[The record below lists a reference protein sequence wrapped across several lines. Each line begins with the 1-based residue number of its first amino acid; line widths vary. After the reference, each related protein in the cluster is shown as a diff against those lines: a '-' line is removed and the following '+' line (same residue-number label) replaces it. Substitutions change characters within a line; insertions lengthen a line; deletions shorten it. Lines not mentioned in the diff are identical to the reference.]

1 MAPGPKAWESAH
13 VKFLAV
19 LLEPRRLPLWLAAAA
34 ALASGFALL
43 AGDALLR
50 PLGLVA
56 FRGDRRGVLG
66 LVFLG
71 ACAFVALTAVVGL
84 LRRRAEARR
93 MAARVGALDTAE
105 QAVLREF
112 FLQGRNTIAV
122 PVNDLAVSGLLTEGV
137 LAQVGGHLQPTPKGL
152 VAAVRIDPAFRKHL
166 EPDAVGLSSW
176 SPAEGERRRLL
187 QARPAFV
194 GEVARWD
201 AIFQL

>member
-1 MAPGPKAWESAH
+1 M
-13 VKFLAV
+13 KFLEA
-19 LLEPRRLPLWLAAAA
+19 LFDPRRLPAWLAVTA
-34 ALASGFALL
+34 ALGSGFLLL
-43 AGDALLR
+43 AGPPLLR
-50 PLGLVA
+50 AFDLEALRAEHGPL
-56 FRGDRRGVLG
+56 LG

-71 ACAFVALTAVVGL
+71 SCAFLALSLVASL
-84 LRRRAEARR
+84 ARR
-93 MAARVGALDTAE
+93 VATSRRMQIRADALDTAE

-122 PVNDLAVSGLLTEGV
+122 PVNDLAVAGLLTEGV
-137 LAQVGGHLQPTPKGL
+137 LAQVGGHMQPTPKGL
-152 VAAVRIDPAFRKHL
+152 VAAVRMDPAFRSHV
-166 EPDAVGLSSW
+166 EPGAIGLTSW

>member
-1 MAPGPKAWESAH
+1 M
-13 VKFLAV
+13 KFLDV
-19 LLEPRRLPLWLAAAA
+19 LLDPKRLPAWLAVTA
-34 ALASGFALL
+34 ALGSGFVLA

-56 FRGDRRGVLG
+56 FRGDHRALLG
-66 LVFLG
+66 LVCVG
-71 ACAFVALTAVVGL
+71 ACVFAALSGVASIVRRLRV
-84 LRRRAEARR
+84 RRRLGH
-93 MAARVGALDTAE
+93 RVDALDPAE

-137 LAQVGGHLQPTPKGL
+137 LAQVGGHMQPTPKGF
-152 VAAVRIDPAFRKHL
+152 VAAVRIDPAFRRHL

-176 SPAEGERRRLL
+176 SPAEAERRRLL